1 MADEKRMKIFSL
13 KTLIGCTCLVALLT
27 GTWAHSQNGQP
38 RTPAVQSPGSP
49 AANAETQR
57 SALQAPTEPPQ
68 LPTQPASVSPETL
81 RLLEMI
87 ERKNRERKKREEE
100 LLLKEKNL
108 QALEQKILADL
119 QKIEE
124 VLVRS
129 EAMVGI
135 KKDLIEKNVKSLVK
149 AYSHMKPVQAATL
162 LERMDEDIAIII
174 ISRMKS
180 RVAGK
185 VLGAMNTRIA
195 KGISE
200 KIAGKKEE

>member
-1 MADEKRMKIFSL
+1 MKIFSL
-13 KTLIGCTCLVALLT
+13 KTLTGCTCMVVLLAVT
-27 GTWAHSQNGQP
+27 WTHAQNADPRVQAIQNPGSAGTRAE
-38 RTPAVQSPGSP
+38 TPGSP
-49 AANAETQR
+49 P
-57 SALQAPTEPPQ
+57 QAPTEPPQ

-87 ERKNRERKKREEE
+87 ERKNRELKKREEE
-100 LLLKEKNL
+100 QLLKEKNL
-108 QALEQKILADL
+108 QALEQKVLADL

-124 VLVRS
+124 ALART
-129 EAMVGI
+129 EAMLGI

-149 AYSHMKPVQAATL
+149 AYSNMKPVQAASL

-185 VLGAMNTRIA
+185 VLGAMKTRIA
-195 KGISE
+195 KDISE
-200 KIAGKKEE
+200 KIVGKKEEPN

>member
-1 MADEKRMKIFSL
+1 MKSFNF
-13 KTLIGCTCLVALLT
+13 KLISSIVCACALLA
-27 GTWAHSQNGQP
+27 GSWAYAQNSETDP
-38 RTPAVQSPGSP
+38 KPTPK
-49 AANAETQR
+49 TQ
-57 SALQAPTEPPQ
+57 TIPPQ

-87 ERKNRERKKREEE
+87 ERKNQELKKREKE

-108 QALEQKILADL
+108 QLLEKKVLSDL

-124 VLVRS
+124 ALARS
-129 EAMVGI
+129 EEMVGI
-135 KKDLIEKNVKSLVK
+135 KKDLIEKNVKGLVK
-149 AYSHMKPVQAATL
+149 AYSNMKPVQAAAL
-162 LERMDEDIAIII
+162 LEDMDQGIAIII

-185 VLGAMNTRIA
+185 VLGAMNTKVA

-200 KIAGKKEE
+200 KIAGKKTDSN

>member
-1 MADEKRMKIFSL
+1 MKIFSL
-13 KTLIGCTCLVALLT
+13 KTLIGCTCLVAFLT
-27 GTWAHSQNGQP
+27 GTWAHSQNVQP
-38 RTPAVQSPGSP
+38 RTPAVQSLGSP

-87 ERKNRERKKREEE
+87 ERKNRALKKREEE

-108 QALEQKILADL
+108 QALERKILADL

-124 VLVRS
+124 VLARS

>member
-1 MADEKRMKIFSL
+1 MKIFSL
-13 KTLIGCTCLVALLT
+13 KSLIGCTCLVALLT

-38 RTPAVQSPGSP
+38 RTTAVQSPGSP

-87 ERKNRERKKREEE
+87 ERKNRELKKREEE

>member
-1 MADEKRMKIFSL
+1 MADEKLMKHFPL
-13 KTLIGCTCLVALLT
+13 KPISGFILALTLSAGS
-27 GTWAHSQNGQP
+27 WAYAQNSNTAP
-38 RTPAVQSPGSP
+38 
-49 AANAETQR
+49 E
-57 SALQAPTEPPQ
+57 SAPNPQTEPPQ

-87 ERKNRERKKREEE
+87 ERKNRELKKREEE

-108 QALEQKILADL
+108 EELEKKILSDL

-124 VLVRS
+124 ALARS
-129 EAMVGI
+129 EEMVGI
-135 KKDLIEKNVKSLVK
+135 RKDLIEKNVKSLVK
-149 AYSHMKPVQAATL
+149 AYSNMKPVQAAAL
-162 LERMDEDIAIII
+162 LERMDEATAIII

-195 KGISE
+195 KNISE
-200 KIAGKKEE
+200 KIAGKKNDKN

>member
-1 MADEKRMKIFSL
+1 MKIIPL

-27 GTWAHSQNGQP
+27 GTWAHAQNAQP

-49 AANAETQR
+49 APNAATQR
-57 SALQAPTEPPQ
+57 SVLQAPTAPPQ

-87 ERKNRERKKREEE
+87 ERKNRGLKKREEE

-124 VLVRS
+124 ALARS

-149 AYSHMKPVQAATL
+149 AYSHMKPVQAASL

-195 KGISE
+195 RGISE
-200 KIAGKKEE
+200 KIAGKKEEQN

>member
-1 MADEKRMKIFSL
+1 MKHFSC
-13 KTLIGCTCLVALLT
+13 KTLGVFTCALALLAGSWVYAQNQETRET
-27 GTWAHSQNGQP
+27 GIQSLA
-38 RTPAVQSPGSP
+38 PAPQSAPPLADTEP
-49 AANAETQR
+49 AQ
-57 SALQAPTEPPQ
+57 TEPPQ

-87 ERKNRERKKREEE
+87 ERKNREMKKREEE

-108 QALEQKILADL
+108 EALEQKVLADL

-124 VLVRS
+124 ALARS
-129 EAMVGI
+129 EEMVGI

-149 AYSHMKPVQAATL
+149 AYSNMKPVQAASL
-162 LERMDEDIAIII
+162 LERMDQDIAIII

-200 KIAGKKEE
+200 KIAGKKDIPN

>member
-1 MADEKRMKIFSL
+1 MKIFSL

>member
-1 MADEKRMKIFSL
+1 MKIFSL

-27 GTWAHSQNGQP
+27 GTWAHAQNAQP

-49 AANAETQR
+49 AANAATQR

-87 ERKNRERKKREEE
+87 ERKNRGLKKREEE

-108 QALEQKILADL
+108 QTLEQKILADL

-124 VLVRS
+124 ALARS

-135 KKDLIEKNVKSLVK
+135 KKDLIEKNVTSLVK
-149 AYSHMKPVQAATL
+149 AYSHMKPMQAATL

>member
-1 MADEKRMKIFSL
+1 MKHFSF
-13 KTLIGCTCLVALLT
+13 KTVTGYACACVLLA
-27 GTWAHSQNGQP
+27 GSLAYAQNSP
-38 RTPAVQSPGSP
+38 TAPEPTPPVQ
-49 AANAETQR
+49 
-57 SALQAPTEPPQ
+57 TEQPQ
-68 LPTQPASVSPETL
+68 LPTQPATVSPETL

-87 ERKNRERKKREEE
+87 ERKNRELKKREEE

-108 QALEQKILADL
+108 KALETKILGDL

-124 VLVRS
+124 ALARS
-129 EAMVGI
+129 EEMVGI

-149 AYSHMKPVQAATL
+149 AYSNMKPVQAAAL
-162 LERMDEDIAIII
+162 LERMDQDIAIII

-180 RVAGK
+180 RDAGK

-200 KIAGKKEE
+200 KIAGKKTEAN

>member
-1 MADEKRMKIFSL
+1 MADEKFMKPFNF
-13 KTLIGCTCLVALLT
+13 KLISSITCACALLAGSWT
-27 GTWAHSQNGQP
+27 YAQNSQI
-38 RTPAVQSPGSP
+38 TPEPTP
-49 AANAETQR
+49 KTQ
-57 SALQAPTEPPQ
+57 TEPPQ

-87 ERKNRERKKREEE
+87 ERKNRDLKKREEE

-108 QALEQKILADL
+108 EALEKKVLSDL

-124 VLVRS
+124 ALARS
-129 EAMVGI
+129 EEMVGI
-135 KKDLIEKNVKSLVK
+135 KKDLIEKNVKALVK
-149 AYSHMKPVQAATL
+149 AYSNMKPVQAAAL
-162 LERMDEDIAIII
+162 LEEMDESIAIII

-185 VLGAMNTRIA
+185 VLGAMNTKIA

-200 KIAGKKEE
+200 KIAGKKDDLN